1 MQLSVTFRHMDASE
15 AVKQHTIDKIQRI
28 KKFFPD
34 PIRAQVVLSTE
45 RYRHQ
50 ADVNIT
56 LHNGISIKGKE
67 VTEDMYAAI
76 DLVMDKIERQVR
88 RYKDKISSHRPHSGP
103 ELLVHHEVLERV
115 AEPDQA
121 PSSPP
126 ADLRIVRSSKFFA
139 KSMTPEEAIMQMN
152 LIGNGFLVFTNADT
166 LDVNVVYKRADDN
179 YGLIE
184 TGRSAEDHGSQPPAG
199 GSTPE

>member
-1 MQLSVTFRHMDASE
+1 MDPSE
-15 AVKQHTIDKIQRI
+15 AVKQHAVDKLQRI

-56 LHNGISIKGKE
+56 LHNGIAIKGKE

-88 RYKDKISSHRPHSGP
+88 RYKDKITSHRPSAGP
-103 ELLVHHEVLERV
+103 EVLVHHEVLGAQEV
-115 AEPDQA
+115 EEQPE
-121 PSSPP
+121 
-126 ADLRIVRSSKFFA
+126 DLKIIKSSKFFA
-139 KSMTPEEAIMQMN
+139 RPMTPEEAIMQMN
-152 LIGNGFLVFTNADT
+152 LISSDFLVFTNADT
-166 LDVNVVYKRADDN
+166 RDVNVVYRRPDGN

-184 TGRSAEDHGSQPPAG
+184 TGRSAEDRG
-199 GSTPE
+199 